1 MGFYLSAL
9 PSSSLTGNL
18 RYPDGSDSTTGNN
31 KPTVQPSP
39 FLPHAAGGT
48 KGQINALFFSASSFA
63 RLTQTGVTAQKTESW
78 HNLEKRQSNEKAC
91 YFCPSGSPRHD
102 RLCGIRPS
110 KSAAICYKNSR
121 CVIFLVVLKKTC
133 SLCYCVG
140 QSMFLLTSHQMK
152 IASLTTAGKRDC
164 HFSIP
169 THSGQ

>member
-1 MGFYLSAL
+1 MDLTAQRGTTSQQYSLLLFYLMLLVARRGRL
-9 PSSSLTGNL
+9 M
-18 RYPDGSDSTTGNN
+18 
-31 KPTVQPSP
+31 
-39 FLPHAAGGT
+39 H
-48 KGQINALFFSASSFA
+48 FFSASSFA

-152 IASLTTAGKRDC
+152 TASLTTAGKRDC